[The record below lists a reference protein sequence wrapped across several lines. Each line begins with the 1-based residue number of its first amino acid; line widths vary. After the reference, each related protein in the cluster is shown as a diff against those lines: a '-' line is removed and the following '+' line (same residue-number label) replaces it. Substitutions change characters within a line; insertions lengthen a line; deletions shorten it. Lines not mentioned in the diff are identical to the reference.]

1 MCGRSG
7 RNSTVCYVIHNCCS
21 RKYTVGEPLIAA
33 NGVRA
38 SCEPEPLRGTL
49 SRIPKRWNRTG
60 HRKVVTT
67 DLPEKQMNAMQPG
80 DVPEVVILRLPLYV
94 RALTQLQ
101 FEGTSVVSSQQL
113 GERLQMTPAQ
123 IRKDLSYFGRFGK
136 QGRGYNIEFLLA
148 ELRDILGLNGE
159 WRACLVG
166 VGRLGRAI
174 INYTGFA
181 PEGFTI
187 VAAFD
192 SSDDQVGSMVGD
204 LVVRSMSDLPQTVG
218 ELGVSIGI
226 VAVPAAQAQTVIN
239 RLVQNGVHGIL
250 NYAPVAPYVPGGV
263 VVRNIDPVLSLQSMT
278 FYLKSM

>member
-1 MCGRSG
+1 M
-7 RNSTVCYVIHNCCS
+7 NLMQT
-21 RKYTVGEPLIAA
+21 GEA
-33 NGVRA
+33 
-38 SCEPEPLRGTL
+38 
-49 SRIPKRWNRTG
+49 
-60 HRKVVTT
+60 
-67 DLPEKQMNAMQPG
+67 
-80 DVPEVVILRLPLYV
+80 PEVVILRLPLYV

-101 FEGTSVVSSQQL
+101 REGQSVVSSQQL

-136 QGRGYNIEFLLA
+136 QGRGYGISFLLE

-187 VAAFD
+187 VAALD
-192 SSDDQVGSMVGD
+192 SSDEQVGASVGE
-204 LVVRSMSDLPQTVG
+204 LSVRPMSDLAKVVN
-218 ELGVSIGI
+218 EMGVSIGI
-226 VAVPAAQAQTVIN
+226 VAVPAAQAQSVID
-239 RLVQNGVHGIL
+239 RLVETGIRGIL
-250 NYAPVAPYVPGGV
+250 NYAPVAPYVPKGV

-278 FYLKSM
+278 YYLK